1 MKPIEVKAHLNSMDG
16 KMGLAI
22 LLGPNYLFARPITN
36 SYVFKV
42 GNQLCTG
49 VMNWFVGEYYVD
61 DKYGI
66 VDERNENYDIYKK
79 YINRT
84 IMPVIIAYFLV
95 FIQEASFLDI
105 YFGICFTYIL

>member
-79 YINRT
+79 YIKENNNGN
-84 IMPVIIAYFLV
+84 
-95 FIQEASFLDI
+95 D
-105 YFGICFTYIL
+105 

>member
-1 MKPIEVKAHLNSMDG
+1 MKPIEVQAHLNSMDG
-16 KMGLAI
+16 KTGRAI

-42 GNQLCTG
+42 GSQLCTG

-79 YINRT
+79 YIKENNNGN
-84 IMPVIIAYFLV
+84 Y
-95 FIQEASFLDI
+95 
-105 YFGICFTYIL
+105 

>member
-1 MKPIEVKAHLNSMDG
+1 MKPKEVKVHLNSLDG
-16 KMGLAI
+16 KTGRAI

-42 GNQLCTG
+42 GSQLCTG
-49 VMNWFVGEYYVD
+49 IMNWFVGEYYVDDKYGIVD

-79 YINRT
+79 YIKENNNGN
-84 IMPVIIAYFLV
+84 
-95 FIQEASFLDI
+95 D
-105 YFGICFTYIL
+105 

>member
-1 MKPIEVKAHLNSMDG
+1 MKPKEVKVHLNSLDG
-16 KMGLAI
+16 KTGRAI

-42 GNQLCTG
+42 GSQLCTG

-79 YINRT
+79 YIKENSNGN
-84 IMPVIIAYFLV
+84 Y
-95 FIQEASFLDI
+95 
-105 YFGICFTYIL
+105 

>member
-16 KMGLAI
+16 KTGRAI

-49 VMNWFVGEYYVD
+49 IMNWFVGEYYVD

-66 VDERNENYDIYKK
+66 VNERNENYDIYKK
-79 YINRT
+79 YIKENNNGN
-84 IMPVIIAYFLV
+84 
-95 FIQEASFLDI
+95 D
-105 YFGICFTYIL
+105 

>member
-16 KMGLAI
+16 KTDRAI
-22 LLGPNYLFARPITN
+22 LLGPNYLFARPISN

-42 GNQLCTG
+42 GSQLCTG
-49 VMNWFVGEYYVD
+49 IMNWFVGEYYVD

-79 YINRT
+79 YIKENNNGN
-84 IMPVIIAYFLV
+84 Y
-95 FIQEASFLDI
+95 
-105 YFGICFTYIL
+105 